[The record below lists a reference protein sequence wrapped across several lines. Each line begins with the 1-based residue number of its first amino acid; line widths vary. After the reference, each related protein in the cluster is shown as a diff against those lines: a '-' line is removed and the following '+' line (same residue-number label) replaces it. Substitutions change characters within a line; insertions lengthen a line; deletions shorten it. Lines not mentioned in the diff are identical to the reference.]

1 MKRKKRE
8 RQLESELQFHFDRQV
23 ADNLRAGMPPEEA
36 RRDARLKFG
45 GLEQLKEDCRD
56 VRRMHW
62 LETILQDVRFTLRLL
77 RRSPGFSFVAV
88 ACLALGIGANTAIF
102 SVMDALMLRLLP
114 IEHPEQLMLF
124 GEGRS
129 VGVNDD
135 FPHNAPDLFSRPF
148 YRQVSTNN
156 AVFSDVAAVESMASD
171 VHARFNR
178 AATSAEPLKVRLVS
192 ANYFGFLGIRAAAGR
207 LFSPK
212 DSAVA
217 VMRYGY
223 WQRRFANNP
232 SAIGGTLSF
241 NGTIFTIIGI
251 AAPEFFGTE
260 IGFPPDVWIS
270 LAMQPQV
277 QPWLN
282 NPLRPETQSVWL
294 IGRAKPGVTLAD
306 AQANT
311 NVRFHQWLHTLAGP
325 SPSPERVEGIR
336 KVNLTLSE
344 GARGISSLRRRFSR
358 PLQILMVLVGLVLL
372 IACANIANL
381 LLARAAARQRE
392 MAVRLALGAQRGRL
406 IVQLLSESLM
416 LALLGGGLGLL
427 VAVGGTHL
435 LLNMVSA
442 APTPVPLEVGL
453 NSRILLFAFALS
465 FSTGL
470 LFGIVPALQMTR
482 IDAGPSLKEGKGV
495 ARSRAHSRLGQML
508 VAGQVAVAFFL
519 VSGAGLF
526 VRTLQNLEQTS
537 TGFEKDRVLRL
548 QLDGD
553 SSNLKGPALRNMYGR
568 LEARIQALPGIEA
581 ASFSELT
588 FNEGHWM
595 AKLWLKGAPHTE
607 ANARQFSGNHVG
619 AEYFKTMGLP
629 IILGRGFS
637 PHDAL
642 NSQPV
647 AVVNETLARILSPH
661 GSPVGRQFSLSE
673 NDDNDFEI
681 IGVVKDA
688 KYESIRESPRG
699 AFFVFNNQNPNP
711 DGFSDL
717 VVRARRKPEALI
729 GEIRAAIHAEDPNLA
744 ISNAL
749 TLSEVVD
756 HSLAEQKVL
765 AKLAGFFGILALLLA
780 SLGLYGVIAY
790 SVARR
795 ANEIG
800 IRMTLGARPSSI
812 VRGVVRESL
821 LLVGLGLA
829 AGLPV
834 ALAGARLVVSQLYE
848 ITPAD
853 PWSIGTA
860 AGALIVTAFAAS
872 FLPARRAALLD
883 PLITLREE

>member
-1 MKRKKRE
+1 MRRRKRE
-8 RQLESELQFHFDRQV
+8 RQLDAELRYHFDRQL
-23 ADNLRAGMPPEEA
+23 ADNLRAGMAPEEA
-36 RRDARLKFG
+36 RRNARLKFG

-56 VRRMHW
+56 VRRMRW
-62 LETILQDVRFTLRLL
+62 LDTILQDVRFTLRLF
-77 RRSPGFSFVAV
+77 RRSPGFSLVAV
-88 ACLALGIGANTAIF
+88 ACLSLGIGANAAIF

-114 IEHPEQLMLF
+114 VAHPEQLMLF

-135 FPHNAPDLFSRPF
+135 FPRSAPDLFSQPF
-148 YRQVSTNN
+148 YREVSTNN

-171 VHARFNR
+171 VHARFQGSR
-178 AATSAEPLKVRLVS
+178 TSAEPIKVQLVS
-192 ANYFGFLGIRAAAGR
+192 ANYFCLLGVRAAAGR
-207 LFSPK
+207 LFSPQ
-212 DSAVA
+212 DAAVA

-223 WQRRFANNP
+223 WQRRFANDP

-241 NGTIFTIIGI
+241 NGTVFTIIGI

-260 IGFPPDVWIS
+260 VGSPPDLWIP

-277 QPWLN
+277 QPWLD

-294 IGRAKPGVTLAD
+294 LGRAKPGVTLAD

-311 NVRFHQWLHTLAGP
+311 NVRFHQWLHALAGP
-325 SPSPERVEGIR
+325 SPSPERIEGVR
-336 KVNLTLSE
+336 KVNFTLTE
-344 GARGISSLRRRFSR
+344 AARGISSLRQRFSR

-392 MAVRLALGAQRGRL
+392 MAVRLAVGAQRRRL
-406 IVQLLSESLM
+406 IAQLLCESLF

-435 LLNMVSA
+435 LLKMVSA
-442 APTPVPLEVGL
+442 GATQVPLEVGV
-453 NSRILLFAFALS
+453 NSRLLLFAFALS
-465 FSTGL
+465 LLTGL
-470 LFGIVPALQMTR
+470 LFGTVPALQMTR

-495 ARSRAHSRLGQML
+495 ARSRSHSRWGQIL

-519 VSGAGLF
+519 IAGAGLF
-526 VRTLQNLEQTS
+526 VRTLQNLEQAG
-537 TGFEKDRVLRL
+537 TGFERDRVLRL

-553 SSNLKGPALRNMYGR
+553 SSNLKGPALRNMYRR
-568 LEARIQALPGIEA
+568 LEARIQTLPGVEA

-595 AKLWLKGAPHTE
+595 AKLWLKGVPHTD
-607 ANARQFSGNHVG
+607 AGARQFSGNHVG
-619 AEYFKTMGLP
+619 EQYFKTMGLP
-629 IILGRGFS
+629 IVLGRGFS
-637 PHDAL
+637 PKDAFR
-642 NSQPV
+642 SQPA
-647 AVVNETLARILSPH
+647 AVINETLARSLFPNASPL
-661 GSPVGRQFSLSE
+661 GRQFSLSE
-673 NDDNDFEI
+673 NDKNDFEI
-681 IGVVKDA
+681 VGVVKDA
-688 KYESIRESPRG
+688 KYESIRENARG
-699 AFFVFNNQNPNP
+699 AFFVFNSAQL

-717 VVRARRKPEALI
+717 VVRAARRPEALI

-744 ISNAL
+744 ISSAL

-756 HSLAEQKVL
+756 RSLAEQKLL
-765 AKLAGFFGILALLLA
+765 AKLATFFGILALLLA

-812 VRGVVRESL
+812 VRGVLQESL
-821 LLVGLGLA
+821 LLVGVGLA
-829 AGLPV
+829 AGLPI
-834 ALAGARLVVSQLYE
+834 ALAGARLVASQLYE
-848 ITPAD
+848 VTPAD
-853 PWSIGTA
+853 PWSIGAA
-860 AGALIVTAFAAS
+860 AGALIVTALAAS

>member
-1 MKRKKRE
+1 MKPKKRE
-8 RQLESELQFHFDRQV
+8 RRLDAELRYHFDRQV
-23 ADNLRAGMPPEEA
+23 ADNLRAGMAPEEA

-56 VRRMHW
+56 VRRMRW

-77 RRSPGFSFVAV
+77 RRSPGFSLVAV
-88 ACLALGIGANTAIF
+88 ACLALGIGANAAIF

-114 IEHPEQLMLF
+114 VEHPEQIMLF
-124 GEGRS
+124 GEGRV
-129 VGVNDD
+129 VGVDDD
-135 FPHNAPDLFSRPF
+135 FPRKAPDLFSQPF
-148 YRQVSTNN
+148 YREVSTNN
-156 AVFSDVAAVESMASD
+156 AVFSDIAAVESMASD
-171 VHARFNR
+171 VHARFN
-178 AATSAEPLKVRLVS
+178 AGATSAEPLKVRLVS
-192 ANYFGFLGIRAAAGR
+192 ANYFGFLDVRAAAGR
-207 LFSPK
+207 LFSPE
-212 DSAVA
+212 DTAVA

-223 WQRRFANNP
+223 WKRRFANDP
-232 SAIGGTLSF
+232 SVIGSTLSF
-241 NGTIFTIIGI
+241 NGTAFTILGV

-260 IGFPPDVWIS
+260 VGSPPDVWIP
-270 LAMQPQV
+270 LAMQPRV
-277 QPWLN
+277 QPWLD
-282 NPLRPETQSVWL
+282 NPLRAETQSVWL
-294 IGRAKPGVTLAD
+294 MGRAKPGVTIAD
-306 AQANT
+306 AQVNT
-311 NVRFHQWLHTLAGP
+311 NLRFHQWLHSVAGS
-325 SPSPERVEGIR
+325 SPSPEHLEAIR
-336 KVNLTLSE
+336 KVNVKLTE
-344 GARGISSLRRRFSR
+344 GARGISSLRQRFSR

-392 MAVRLALGAQRGRL
+392 MAVRLALGAQRRRL
-406 IVQLLSESLM
+406 IVQLLSESLL

-453 NSRILLFAFALS
+453 DSRMLLFAFALS
-465 FSTGL
+465 LSTGL
-470 LFGIVPALQMTR
+470 FFGVVPALQMTR
-482 IDAGPSLKEGKGV
+482 VDTGPSLKEGKGV
-495 ARSRAHSRLGQML
+495 ARSRSHSRWGQML

-519 VSGAGLF
+519 IAGAGLF

-553 SSNLKGPALRNMYGR
+553 SSNLKGPALRNMYSR
-568 LEARIQALPGIEA
+568 LEARIQALPGVQA
-581 ASFSELT
+581 ASFSELA

-661 GSPVGRQFSLSE
+661 ASPLGRQFSLSE

-688 KYESIRESPRG
+688 KYQSIRESPRG
-699 AFFVFNNQNPNP
+699 AFFVFNNQNPSL

-717 VVRARRKPEALI
+717 VVRARRNPETLI
-729 GEIRAAIHAEDPNLA
+729 GEIRAAIHSEDPNLA

-756 HSLAEQKVL
+756 SSLAEQKVL

-780 SLGLYGVIAY
+780 ALGLYGVIAY

-812 VRGVVRESL
+812 VRGVLRESL

-834 ALAGARLVVSQLYE
+834 ALAGARLVASQLYE
-848 ITPAD
+848 VTPAD

-860 AGALIVTAFAAS
+860 AGALIVTALAAS